1 MKGLSLSTYKINISN
16 PKRIIPRTAC
26 IVREAKGMLEEISKI
41 KDLEVYAPN
50 GLFVGYAD
58 KYVMDPANKCISGI
72 YVDSASPVLVDA
84 GVSIKIPFRWV
95 RSIGD
100 VIILNT
106 FPQHVHRDG
115 SVE

>member
-1 MKGLSLSTYKINISN
+1 
-16 PKRIIPRTAC
+16 
-26 IVREAKGMLEEISKI
+26 MLEEISKI

-58 KYVMDPANKCISGI
+58 RYVIDPADKRVTGI
-72 YVDSASPVLVDA
+72 FMEGANPVLVDP
-84 GVSIKIPFRWV
+84 GVSIRIPYRWV
-95 RSIGD
+95 QSVGD
-100 VIILNT
+100 VIILNS

>member
-1 MKGLSLSTYKINISN
+1 
-16 PKRIIPRTAC
+16 
-26 IVREAKGMLEEISKI
+26 MLEEISKI

-58 KYVMDPANKCISGI
+58 KYVIDPADKRVTGI
-72 YVDSASPVLVDA
+72 FMEGANPVLVDP
-84 GVSIKIPFRWV
+84 GVSIRIPYRWV
-95 RSIGD
+95 QSVGD
-100 VIILNT
+100 VIILNS